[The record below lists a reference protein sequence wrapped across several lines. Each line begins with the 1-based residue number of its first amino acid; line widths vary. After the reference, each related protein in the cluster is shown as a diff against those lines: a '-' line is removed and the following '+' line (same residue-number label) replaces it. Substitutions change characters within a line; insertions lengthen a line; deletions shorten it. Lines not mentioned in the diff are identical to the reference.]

1 MKLFMAAVMLLSSI
15 IGIRADVW
23 TIMTQTQQQLRI
35 GTRIRMGAQRTILK
49 GGPGSGK
56 THLLSEFERS
66 FFIPVES
73 GTTGFSPSYACH
85 FFQVEEGVPVVPKTF
100 SAFLDMGK
108 RFIEANVP
116 AAGESAR
123 PYAHLMIDSV
133 SAIEDLIHLEV
144 CRQHGAR
151 SMEDADY
158 GPKLYYATIP
168 LWHQVLSMIDAVVT
182 QSGANVWITG
192 HTEETSAA
200 NQSGETYRKTTLRI
214 KGTGKAQDDIR
225 SLITQAFD
233 NDWLLSQ
240 QITVKRGGRG
250 QRTVALA
257 GGRIVLT
264 QPGDTPGGG
273 SYEAKSRIRVPE
285 RIPATQ
291 EDIREAM
298 RAGVTRPAKRIRTE
312 IEFVMKKLPDEQ
324 RKQVEAD
331 LTRGDNPGWLDR
343 TLARAK
349 ALLVAVE
356 AEQADDAPDEPE
368 AKPATPTSAPVE
380 PVAEKKDPTPL
391 TPALVT
397 TAPKPVSE
405 PVVEAAG
412 ISDAMR
418 ELNQRLRD
426 ARTKKEVGEVAVWA
440 SMDKRFSM
448 EERTSANKAIQDRRQ
463 EVA

>member
-1 MKLFMAAVMLLSSI
+1 MKLFMAAMMLLMSI
-15 IGIRADVW
+15 IGFRADVW
-23 TIMTQTQQQLRI
+23 TIMTQTQQLRI

-85 FFQVEEGVPVVPKTF
+85 FFQIEEGIPVVPKSF
-100 SAFLDMGK
+100 NEFLGMVK
-108 RFIEANVP
+108 KFVETNVP
-116 AAGESAR
+116 ANGEAQR

-144 CRQHGAR
+144 RRQHGAR

-168 LWHQVLSMIDAVVT
+168 LWRQVLDALDAVVT
-182 QSGANVWITG
+182 QSGANVWVTG

-225 SLITQAFD
+225 SLITQSFD
-233 NDWLLSQ
+233 NDWLLTQ
-240 QITVKRGGRG
+240 QITVKKGGRG

-273 SYEAKSRIRVPE
+273 SFEAKSRCRVPE
-285 RIPATQ
+285 RIPAAQ

-298 RAGVTRPAKRIRTE
+298 RAGVTRPAKRIRAD
-312 IEFVMKKLPDEQ
+312 IDFLMKKLPDEQ
-324 RKQVEAD
+324 RKQIEAD
-331 LTRGDNPGWLDR
+331 LARSENPGWLDR

-349 ALLVAVE
+349 ALLVAIE
-356 AEQADDAPDEPE
+356 AEQAEDAPDEPE
-368 AKPATPTSAPVE
+368 VKPTTTAPAME
-380 PVAEKKDPTPL
+380 PVAEKKA
-391 TPALVT
+391 PAVTAEPEVKPT
-397 TAPKPVSE
+397 TATAT
-405 PVVEAAG
+405 VVELS
-412 ISDAMR
+412 SDATEQMR
-418 ELNQRLRD
+418 ELMAKLRD

-448 EERTSANKAIQDRRQ
+448 EERTIANKAIQDRRQ

>member
-1 MKLFMAAVMLLSSI
+1 
-15 IGIRADVW
+15 
-23 TIMTQTQQQLRI
+23 MTQQKLNI
-35 GTRIRMGAQRTILK
+35 GMRIRIGAQRTLLK

-66 FFIPVES
+66 FFLPVES

-85 FFQVEEGVPVVPKTF
+85 FFESEEGVPTIPRSFAALIEMLK
-100 SAFLDMGK
+100 L
-108 RFIEANVP
+108 FIMANVL
-116 AAGESAR
+116 ADGASQR

-133 SAIEDLIHLEV
+133 SAVEDLIHAEV
-144 CRQHGAR
+144 CRQNGAR

-158 GPKLYYATIP
+158 GPKLYYATVP
-168 LWHQVLSMIDAVVT
+168 LWRQFLAAVDTVVT
-182 QSGANVWITG
+182 QSGANVWLTG

-200 NQSGETYRKTTLRI
+200 NQAGETFRKTTLRI
-214 KGTGKAQDDIR
+214 KATGKVQDDIR

-291 EDIREAM
+291 EDIRAAM
-298 RAGVTRPAKRIRTE
+298 KAGVTRPPKRIKIE
-312 IEFVMKKLPDEQ
+312 IEALLKKLPEEQ
-324 RKQVEAD
+324 RAIIVAD
-331 LTRGDNPGWLDR
+331 LTRGDSAGWLDR

-349 ALLVAVE
+349 ALLVAAE
-356 AEQADDAPDEPE
+356 AEQAEDAPDEPE
-368 AKPATPTSAPVE
+368 QKPVTTTPAVE
-380 PVAEKKDPTPL
+380 PVAEKKAAPQHEPEQR
-391 TPALVT
+391 PAT
-397 TAPKPVSE
+397 TAPAATTTPAVEPREGESE
-405 PVVEAAG
+405 
-412 ISDAMR
+412 AMAWFR
-418 ELNQRLRD
+418 GELAKCL
-426 ARTKKEVGEVAVWA
+426 TKKSVGELAVAA
-440 SMDKRFSM
+440 SKDKRFTND
-448 EERTSANKAIQDRRQ
+448 ERTFVNSEIQRARG
-463 EVA
+463 ELP